1 MELIN
6 KYIKGDRAVWMI
18 TLLLALASM
27 LLVYSSIVTLAY
39 KHYEG
44 NTLRYLFRHGFF
56 LLSGFVIIFITHNIK
71 YTYFSKISKIG
82 VIVSIPLLLL
92 TLLVGTNINDASRWL
107 TIPVIN
113 QSFQTSDLA
122 KLFLVMYV
130 ARMLSIK
137 QDEIQDFT
145 KGFLPIIIPVFIVC
159 GLIFPANFSTAA
171 VLFASC
177 MVLMFIGR
185 TPIRHLLGV
194 ASVGIVMVLFSLL
207 VANYAPA
214 LFPRAETWVK
224 RIENFSK
231 QDTKGNYQVEQAK
244 IAIATG
250 GLTGKGPGGSTQR
263 NFLPHPY
270 SDFIYAI
277 VIEEYG
283 IIGGLGI
290 LFLYLMLFFRAMRIV
305 MRTEKTFG
313 SLLVVGVSFILVFQG
328 LINMAVAVNLLPVTG
343 QPLPFVSMGGTSIW
357 FTSIAIGIILSV
369 SREFDAKSN
378 SKTVKEEVEPESK
391 ENEFAIA

>member
-1 MELIN
+1 M
-6 KYIKGDRAVWMI
+6 
-18 TLLLALASM
+18 
-27 LLVYSSIVTLAY
+27 
-39 KHYEG
+39 
-44 NTLRYLFRHGFF
+44 
-56 LLSGFVIIFITHNIK
+56 SGFVIIFITHNIK

-82 VIVSIPLLLL
+82 VIISIPLLLL
-92 TLLVGTNINDASRWL
+92 TLLVGTSINDASRWL

-270 SDFIYAI
+270 S
-277 VIEEYG
+277 
-283 IIGGLGI
+283 
-290 LFLYLMLFFRAMRIV
+290 LYR
-305 MRTEKTFG
+305 
-313 SLLVVGVSFILVFQG
+313 S
-328 LINMAVAVNLLPVTG
+328 
-343 QPLPFVSMGGTSIW
+343 
-357 FTSIAIGIILSV
+357 
-369 SREFDAKSN
+369 
-378 SKTVKEEVEPESK
+378 
-391 ENEFAIA
+391 

>member
-82 VIVSIPLLLL
+82 VIISIPLLLL
-92 TLLVGTNINDASRWL
+92 TLLVGTSINDASRWL

-137 QDEIQDFT
+137 QD
-145 KGFLPIIIPVFIVC
+145 
-159 GLIFPANFSTAA
+159 
-171 VLFASC
+171 
-177 MVLMFIGR
+177 
-185 TPIRHLLGV
+185 
-194 ASVGIVMVLFSLL
+194 
-207 VANYAPA
+207 
-214 LFPRAETWVK
+214 
-224 RIENFSK
+224 
-231 QDTKGNYQVEQAK
+231 
-244 IAIATG
+244 
-250 GLTGKGPGGSTQR
+250 
-263 NFLPHPY
+263 
-270 SDFIYAI
+270 
-277 VIEEYG
+277 
-283 IIGGLGI
+283 
-290 LFLYLMLFFRAMRIV
+290 
-305 MRTEKTFG
+305 
-313 SLLVVGVSFILVFQG
+313 
-328 LINMAVAVNLLPVTG
+328 
-343 QPLPFVSMGGTSIW
+343 
-357 FTSIAIGIILSV
+357 
-369 SREFDAKSN
+369 
-378 SKTVKEEVEPESK
+378 
-391 ENEFAIA
+391 